1 MSLYDRSDENA
12 LNYAQTHRHHSSQP
26 VDHADRIFRQGMVH
40 LGQTFKKPVVCNQ
53 TKIMY
58 TRHEL
63 GLYNPAWLRG

>member
-12 LNYAQTHRHHSSQP
+12 LNYAQTHCHRSSQP

-40 LGQTFKKPVVCNQ
+40 LGKTFKTSVVCKQ
-53 TKIMY
+53 TKVMY
-58 TRHEL
+58 TKIDL